1 MSDLFLSLHGLDKT
15 FEGSPTPA
23 VSDVSFSMPKG
34 EILALLGPSG
44 CGKTTTL
51 RLIAGFETPDRG
63 TIRIGGRIVQSGD
76 VEFPPEER
84 RVGFVFQD
92 YALFP
97 HLDVR
102 RNVEF
107 GLSGLTLDD
116 RRRRT
121 REAMDLCGLEGME
134 SRFPHELSGGQQ
146 QRTALAR
153 ALAPGYELLLLDEP
167 LSNLDAAL
175 RTSLCKE
182 LRRILKQAGRAAIV
196 VTHDREEAFQIAD
209 RVAVMR
215 NGGLEQVGSARDLHD
230 RPGSP
235 FVAEFVLDATFL
247 AGVAARR
254 GVETEIG
261 TVPGVDSP
269 AAGTNV
275 VVAVRPHQ
283 LELTP
288 GPDGAGVIVERVF
301 RGSHER
307 YRVRLPSGTELASFR
322 TIRTG
327 ASSLDVGEPV
337 ALKLTDH
344 APPIFVEHFPE

>member
-1 MSDLFLSLHGLDKT
+1 MSDVFLSLDGLDKT

-63 TIRIGGRIVQSGD
+63 TIRMGGRIVQSGD

-102 RNVEF
+102 RNIEF
-107 GLSGLTLDD
+107 GLSGLTLAD

-121 REAMDLCGLEGME
+121 RETMDLCGLKGME

-153 ALAPGYELLLLDEP
+153 ALAPGCELLLLDEP

-175 RTSLCKE
+175 RTSLCQE
-182 LRRILKQAGRAAIV
+182 LRRILKHAGRAAIV

-215 NGGLEQVGSARDLHD
+215 NGRLDQVGSARDLHH
-230 RPGSP
+230 RPGSR

-247 AGVAARR
+247 PGVVTSQ

-261 TVPGVDSP
+261 PIPGVDSP
-269 AAGTNV
+269 AVGTKV

-288 GPDGAGVIVERVF
+288 SRDGPGVVVERVF

-307 YRVRLPSGTELASFR
+307 YRVRLPSGTELASFQNPG
-322 TIRTG
+322 TD
-327 ASSLDVGEPV
+327 ASSLDGGEPV
-337 ALKLTDH
+337 ALKLTD
-344 APPIFVEHFPE
+344 AKPPIFVE

>member
-1 MSDLFLSLHGLDKT
+1 MPDLFLSLHGLDKT
-15 FEGSPTPA
+15 FEGSPAPA

-102 RNVEF
+102 RNIEF
-107 GLSGLTLDD
+107 GLSGLALDD
-116 RRRRT
+116 RRRRA
-121 REAMDLCGLEGME
+121 REAMDLCGLKGLE
-134 SRFPHELSGGQQ
+134 SRFPHQLSGGQQ

-209 RVAVMR
+209 RVALMR
-215 NGGLEQVGSARDLHD
+215 NGRLEQVGSARDLHG
-230 RPGSP
+230 RPGSR

-247 AGVAARR
+247 AGVVARG

-261 TVPGVDSP
+261 AIPGVDP
-269 AAGTNV
+269 AAPGTNV

-288 GPDGAGVIVERVF
+288 SPDGAGVVVERVF

-322 TIRTG
+322 NLRTD
-327 ASSLDVGEPV
+327 ASSLNVGEPV
-337 ALKLTDH
+337 ALNLTDP
-344 APPIFVEHFPE
+344 APPIFVE

>member
-1 MSDLFLSLHGLDKT
+1 MSDFFLSLDGLDKT
-15 FEGSPTPA
+15 YEGSSAPA

-76 VEFPPEER
+76 VELPPEER

-107 GLSGLTLDD
+107 GLAGLALDD
-116 RRRRT
+116 RRRRA
-121 REAMDLCGLEGME
+121 RESIDLCGLEGME

-167 LSNLDAAL
+167 LSNLDTAL

-182 LRRILKQAGRAAIV
+182 LRQILKHAGRAAIV

-215 NGGLEQVGSARDLHD
+215 SGRLEQVGSARDLYD
-230 RPGSP
+230 RPVSR

-247 AGVAARR
+247 AGVVGNQ

-261 TVPGVDSP
+261 PIPGADSL

-275 VVAVRPHQ
+275 FVAVRPQQ

-288 GPDGAGVIVERVF
+288 SRDGAGVVVERVF

-307 YRVRLPSGTELASFR
+307 YRVRLPSGTELASFQNLR
-322 TIRTG
+322 TE
-327 ASSLDVGEPV
+327 ASSLDVGELV
-337 ALKLTDH
+337 APKLADP
-344 APPIFVEHFPE
+344 APPIFVE

>member
-1 MSDLFLSLHGLDKT
+1 MPNRLLSLDGLDKT
-15 FEGSPTPA
+15 FEGSSAPA

-107 GLSGLTLDD
+107 GLSGLALGD
-116 RRRRT
+116 RRRRA
-121 REAMDLCGLEGME
+121 RQAMDLCGLEGME
-134 SRFPHELSGGQQ
+134 LRFPHELSGGQQ

-182 LRRILKQAGRAAIV
+182 LRRILKHAGRAAIV

-215 NGGLEQVGSARDLHD
+215 HGRLEQVGSARDLYD
-230 RPGSP
+230 RPVSR

-247 AGVAARR
+247 AGVVARQ

-261 TVPGVDSP
+261 PIPGADSL

-275 VVAVRPHQ
+275 VVAVRPQQ

-288 GPDGAGVIVERVF
+288 SRDGAGVVVERVF

-307 YRVRLPSGTELASFR
+307 YRVRLPSGTELASFQNLR
-322 TIRTG
+322 TE

-337 ALKLTDH
+337 AVKLADP
-344 APPIFVEHFPE
+344 APPIFVE

>member
-1 MSDLFLSLHGLDKT
+1 MSDVFLSLDGLHKT
-15 FEGSPTPA
+15 FEGSPSPA

-63 TIRIGGRIVQSGD
+63 AIRIGGRIVRSDD
-76 VEFPPEER
+76 VELPPEER
-84 RVGFVFQD
+84 RIGFVFQD

-107 GLSGLTLDD
+107 GLSALAPDD
-116 RRRRT
+116 RERRA
-121 REAMDLCGLEGME
+121 REAMDLCGLEGLE

-182 LRRILKQAGRAAIV
+182 LRRILKHAGRAAIV

-209 RVAVMR
+209 RVALMR
-215 NGGLEQVGSARDLHD
+215 DARLEQLGSARDLHD
-230 RPGSP
+230 RPGSR
-235 FVAEFVLDATFL
+235 FVSEFVLDASFL
-247 AGVAARR
+247 AGVVTRM
-254 GVETEIG
+254 GVETELGPIRG
-261 TVPGVDSP
+261 ADSL
-269 AAGTNV
+269 AVGTNV
-275 VVAVRPHQ
+275 VVAVRPHE

-288 GPDGAGVIVERVF
+288 SRVGAGVVVERVF

-307 YRVRLPSGTELASFR
+307 YRVRLPSGTVLASFR
-322 TIRTG
+322 TIRTDT
-327 ASSLDVGEPV
+327 SSLDVGTPV
-337 ALKLTDH
+337 AVKLTDP
-344 APPIFVEHFPE
+344 APPIFAE

>member
-1 MSDLFLSLHGLDKT
+1 MSDVFLSLDGLNKT
-15 FEGSPTPA
+15 FEGSPAPA
-23 VSDVSFSMPKG
+23 VSEVSFSMPKG

-51 RLIAGFETPDRG
+51 RLIAGFESPDRG
-63 TIRIGGRIVQSGD
+63 TISIGGRIVQSGD

-84 RVGFVFQD
+84 GVGFVFQD

-97 HLDVR
+97 HLDTR

-107 GLSGLTLDD
+107 GLSRLTLDD

-182 LRRILKQAGRAAIV
+182 LRRILKHAGRAAIV

-215 NGGLEQVGSARDLHD
+215 NGGLEQVGSARELHD
-230 RPGSP
+230 RPVSR

-247 AGVAARR
+247 AGVVARQ
-254 GVETEIG
+254 GVVTEIG
-261 TVPGVDSP
+261 PIPGADSL
-269 AAGTNV
+269 AAGTKV
-275 VVAVRPHQ
+275 VVAVRPQQ

-288 GPDGAGVIVERVF
+288 SPDGAGVVVERVF

-307 YRVRLPSGTELASFR
+307 YRVRLPSGTELSSFR
-322 TIRTG
+322 TIRTD
-327 ASSLDVGEPV
+327 ASSLDVGAPV
-337 ALKLTDH
+337 ALKLTDP
-344 APPIFVEHFPE
+344 APPIFVE

>member
-1 MSDLFLSLHGLDKT
+1 MTGVFLSLAGLDKT
-15 FEGSPTPA
+15 FQGSPSPA

-63 TIRIGGRIVQSGD
+63 TIRIGNRIVQSDG
-76 VEFPPEER
+76 VELPPEAR
-84 RVGFVFQD
+84 RIGFVFQD

-107 GLSGLTLDD
+107 GLTGLAPGARE
-116 RRRRT
+116 RRA
-121 REAMDLCGLEGME
+121 RETMDLCGLKGME

-153 ALAPGYELLLLDEP
+153 ALAPGCELLLLDEP

-175 RTSLCKE
+175 RTTLGKE
-182 LRRILKQAGRAAIV
+182 LRRILKHAGRAAIV

-215 NGGLEQVGSARDLHD
+215 HAKLEQVGSARDLHH
-230 RPGSP
+230 RPGSR
-235 FVAEFVLDATFL
+235 FVSEFVLDATFL
-247 AGVAARR
+247 PGVVTRK
-254 GVETEIG
+254 GVETELGPARGADSLAVG
-261 TVPGVDSP
+261 TKVM
-269 AAGTNV
+269 
-275 VVAVRPHQ
+275 VAVRPHE
-283 LELTP
+283 LEVTP
-288 GPDGAGVIVERVF
+288 SRGGPGVVVERAF

-322 TIRTG
+322 TLRTDT
-327 ASSLDVGEPV
+327 SSLDVGATV
-337 ALKLTDH
+337 AVKHADP
-344 APPIFVEHFPE
+344 APPIFVV

>member
-1 MSDLFLSLHGLDKT
+1 MSDVFLSLDGLHKT
-15 FEGSPTPA
+15 FEGSPAPA

-63 TIRIGGRIVQSGD
+63 SIRIGGRIVQSDD
-76 VEFPPEER
+76 VALPPEER

-107 GLSGLTLDD
+107 GLSGLAPDD
-116 RRRRT
+116 RGRRA
-121 REAMDLCGLEGME
+121 REALDLCGLEGME

-153 ALAPGYELLLLDEP
+153 ALAPGNELLLLDEP

-182 LRRILKQAGRAAIV
+182 LRQILKYAGRTAVV

-215 NGGLEQVGSARDLHD
+215 DARIEQVGSARALHD
-230 RPGSP
+230 RPGSR

-247 AGVAARR
+247 SGVVTRQ

-261 TVPGVDSP
+261 PIPGMDLP
-269 AAGTNV
+269 AEGTNV

-288 GPDGAGVIVERVF
+288 SRNGAGVVVERVF

-307 YRVRLPSGTELASFR
+307 YRVRLPSGTVLASFR
-322 TIRTG
+322 TIRTD
-327 ASSLDVGEPV
+327 ASSLDAGEPV
-337 ALKLTDH
+337 AVKLTDP
-344 APPIFVEHFPE
+344 APPIFVE

>member
-1 MSDLFLSLHGLDKT
+1 MSDVFLALEGIDKI
-15 FEGSPTPA
+15 FEGSPSAA
-23 VSDVSFSMPKG
+23 VSDVSLSVAKG
-34 EILALLGPSG
+34 EVLALLGPSG

-51 RLIAGFETPDRG
+51 RLIAGFETLDRG
-63 TIRIGGRIVQSGD
+63 TIRIGGRIVRSGN
-76 VEFPPEER
+76 VEVPPEER

-107 GLSGLTLDD
+107 GLSRLAPGV
-116 RRRRT
+116 RGRQAG
-121 REAMDLCGLEGME
+121 EAMELCGLQDLEL
-134 SRFPHELSGGQQ
+134 RFPHELSGGQQ

-175 RTSLCKE
+175 RTSLCGE
-182 LRRILKQAGRAAIV
+182 LRRILKRARRTAVV

-209 RVAVMR
+209 RVALMR
-215 NGGLEQVGSARDLHD
+215 DGRIEQVGSARDLHD
-230 RPGSP
+230 RPGSR
-235 FVAEFVLDATFL
+235 FVSEFVLDATFL
-247 AGVAARR
+247 PGVVTGQ

-261 TVPGVDSP
+261 LIPGADSP
-269 AAGTNV
+269 SVGTKV

-288 GPDGAGVIVERVF
+288 NREGPGVVAERVF

-307 YRVRLPSGTELASFR
+307 YRVRLASGTELASFR
-322 TIRTG
+322 TMRTD

-337 ALKLTDH
+337 AVKLTDT
-344 APPIFVEHFPE
+344 APPIFIE

>member
-1 MSDLFLSLHGLDKT
+1 MPDVFLSLDGLDKT
-15 FEGSPTPA
+15 FEGSPAPA
-23 VSDVSFSMPKG
+23 VSGVSFSMPEG

-63 TIRIGGRIVQSGD
+63 TIRIGGRIVQSGV

-102 RNVEF
+102 KNVEF
-107 GLSGLTLDD
+107 GLSGLPPGARE
-116 RRRRT
+116 RRA

-134 SRFPHELSGGQQ
+134 SRFPHQLSGGQQ

-182 LRRILKQAGRAAIV
+182 LRRILKHAGRAAIV

-215 NGGLEQVGSARDLHD
+215 DGKLEQVGSARDLHD
-230 RPGSP
+230 RPGGR

-247 AGVAARR
+247 AGVVARH
-254 GVETEIG
+254 GVETELGPI
-261 TVPGVDSP
+261 PGVES
-269 AAGTNV
+269 AAVGTRV

-288 GPDGAGVIVERVF
+288 SRDGAGVVVERVF

-307 YRVRLPSGTELASFR
+307 YRVRLPSGTVLASFQ

-327 ASSLDVGEPV
+327 ASSLDVGAPV
-337 ALKLTDH
+337 ALKLTDPM
-344 APPIFVEHFPE
+344 PPIFVE

>member
-1 MSDLFLSLHGLDKT
+1 MSDFFLSLDGLDKT

-23 VSDVSFSMPKG
+23 VSDLSFSMPKG

-63 TIRIGGRIVQSGD
+63 TIRIGGRIVQGDD

-102 RNVEF
+102 RNLEF
-107 GLSGLTLDD
+107 GLSALAPDD
-116 RRRRT
+116 RRRRA
-121 REAMDLCGLEGME
+121 REAMDLCGLEGMD

-146 QRTALAR
+146 QRAALAR

-175 RTSLCKE
+175 RTSLCTE
-182 LRRILKQAGRAAIV
+182 LRRILKHAGRAAVV

-215 NGGLEQVGSARDLHD
+215 NGSLEQVGSARDLHD
-230 RPGSP
+230 RPGSR

-247 AGVAARR
+247 PGVVTSQ
-254 GVETEIG
+254 GVETELG
-261 TVPGVDSP
+261 PVPAEDSP
-269 AAGTNV
+269 ALGTNV

-288 GPDGAGVIVERVF
+288 NRDGAGVVVERVF

-307 YRVRLPSGTELASFR
+307 YRVRLPSGTVLASFR
-322 TIRTG
+322 TMRTDT
-327 ASSLDVGEPV
+327 SSLDVGAPV
-337 ALKLTDH
+337 AVKLTDA
-344 APPIFVEHFPE
+344 APRFFVE

>member
-1 MSDLFLSLHGLDKT
+1 MLDVILSLDGLDKT
-15 FEGSPTPA
+15 FEGSPAPA

-63 TIRIGGRIVQSGD
+63 SIRIGDRIVQSNG
-76 VEFPPEER
+76 VALPPEER

-97 HLDVR
+97 HLNVR

-107 GLSGLTLDD
+107 GLSGLAPGVRG
-116 RRRRT
+116 RRA
-121 REAMDLCGLEGME
+121 REVMDLCGLEGME

-153 ALAPGYELLLLDEP
+153 ALAPGNELLLLDEP

-182 LRRILKQAGRAAIV
+182 LRRILKHSGRAAIV

-215 NGGLEQVGSARDLHD
+215 DARLEQVGSAFELHD
-230 RPGSP
+230 RPVSR

-247 AGVAARR
+247 AGVVTRL
-254 GVETEIG
+254 GVETELGPI
-261 TVPGVDSP
+261 PGVESL
-269 AAGTNV
+269 AVGKNV

-288 GPDGAGVIVERVF
+288 GTDGPCVVVERVF

-307 YRVRLPSGTELASFR
+307 YRVRLPSGTVLASFR
-322 TIRTG
+322 TIRTD

-337 ALKLTDH
+337 AVKLTDPT
-344 APPIFVEHFPE
+344 PPIFVE